1 MYILTRKIIMA
12 SVCKDYS
19 FIADRYVNIISPNTE
34 FGEIMWYERDIDRD
48 NTPTECLICIEAEN
62 EMYTKYAH
70 PKAHLEAQ
78 SRATTVA
85 ESIAIKEKSIDDYLD
100 YYTFYYG
107 REYVKIYKEL
117 LKKYKE
123 EYSEIVLGRKYN
135 KDDKICQHHLE
146 SIQYHYELKKVPIL
160 FQHI

>member
-1 MYILTRKIIMA
+1 MPT
-12 SVCKDYS
+12 VCKDYD
-19 FIADRYVNIISPNTE
+19 FIADRYVNINDPNAE
-34 FGEIMWYERDIDRD
+34 FGEIMWYDRENIYD
-48 NTPTECLICIEAEN
+48 GDTPTECLICIEAEN

-70 PKAHLEAQ
+70 PKAHLEAHN
-78 SRATTVA
+78 SATTIA
-85 ESIAIKEKSIDDYLD
+85 ESLAIKENIEDYLD

-135 KDDKICQHHLE
+135 EDDKICQHHLE
-146 SIQYHYELKKVPIL
+146 SIQYHYDLLKG
-160 FQHI
+160 